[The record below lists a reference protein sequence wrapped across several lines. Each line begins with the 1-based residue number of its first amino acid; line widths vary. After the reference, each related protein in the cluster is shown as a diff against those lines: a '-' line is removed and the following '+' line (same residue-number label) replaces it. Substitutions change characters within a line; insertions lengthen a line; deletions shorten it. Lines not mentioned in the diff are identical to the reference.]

1 MRFGSVKQ
9 VCLNKLGIYK
19 ESRSYFLGEIK
30 GWRKKG
36 SSVLKAEEACEKRKL
51 TFGTEEEVGAMY
63 EPRYLALESGERGES
78 SAEGS
83 GVD

>member
-1 MRFGSVKQ
+1 MF
-9 VCLNKLGIYK
+9 
-19 ESRSYFLGEIK
+19 GEIK